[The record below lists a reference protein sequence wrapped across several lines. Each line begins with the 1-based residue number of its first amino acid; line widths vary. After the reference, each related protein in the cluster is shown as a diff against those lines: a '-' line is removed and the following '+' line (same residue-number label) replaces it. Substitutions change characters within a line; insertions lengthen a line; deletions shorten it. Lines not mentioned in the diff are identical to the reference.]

1 MWDYL
6 LNNSLAIGVAL
17 VGLIGWFLESK
28 KRKVEMETII
38 AQNKQQEASALS
50 TMQGTYAVF
59 TEDVK
64 IQINILKKRILELEK
79 QLFDSNQDREALK
92 RQIDGFQRQAKKDA
106 LVIGELRR
114 KLNNYEK
121 ELEKFRV
128 ERKGK

>member
-50 TMQGTYAVF
+50 TMQVTYAVF

>member
-1 MWDYL
+1 MWEYL

-92 RQIDGFQRQAKKDA
+92 RQIDGFQRQAKKDT